1 MLKKKVK
8 EKKIILSYMNS
19 GGKYGGAMHMVRE
32 MMPKIGEKMPSSW
45 KVEEF
50 HIEKAVSTPT

>member
-8 EKKIILSYMNS
+8 EKNIILSYMNS

-32 MMPKIGEKMPSSW
+32 MMPKIGEKMPSS
-45 KVEEF
+45 
-50 HIEKAVSTPT
+50 